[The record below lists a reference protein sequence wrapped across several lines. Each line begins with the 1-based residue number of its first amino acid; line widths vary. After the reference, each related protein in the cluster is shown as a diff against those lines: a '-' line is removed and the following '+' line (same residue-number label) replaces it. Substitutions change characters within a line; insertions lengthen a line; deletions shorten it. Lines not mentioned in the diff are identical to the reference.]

1 MGVFVTALSHS
12 VLVDLT
18 SPILVKH
25 NLDLEEIEIRKT
37 GNRQVV
43 KVIIDKI
50 TGITLDDIALVTKQL
65 SDKLDELNEITTPYT
80 LEVTS
85 PGVDRPLTERR
96 HWQKNL
102 NRLVKVDLQDG
113 RSLVGRIS
121 VIGDQQVTL
130 IIKDKPIDLK
140 FDQINRAVV
149 QVEFNR

>member
-1 MGVFVTALSHS
+1 
-12 VLVDLT
+12 VDLT

>member
-1 MGVFVTALSHS
+1 VGVFVTALSHS